1 MFQNIVFVM
10 QRQKIWEGG
19 RKRKMANTVV
29 TLNLTPVVTLNL
41 TPVTRNWLALEI
53 HDILDLDV
61 IEVQIELNHN
71 AILGVKL
78 ALLA

>member
-19 RKRKMANTVV
+19 RKRKRMMKMAKTVV
-29 TLNLTPVVTLNL
+29 TLNLTL
-41 TPVTRNWLALEI
+41 VTRNWLALEI
-53 HDILDLDV
+53 HDILDPDV

-71 AILGVKL
+71 AILGSEIIIIGLKY
-78 ALLA
+78 

>member
-1 MFQNIVFVM
+1 MA
-10 QRQKIWEGG
+10 KI
-19 RKRKMANTVV
+19 
-29 TLNLTPVVTLNL
+29 VVTLNL